1 MGNIKKFILKV
12 VETNSEYILP
22 VTPPKFEVSYGVK
35 YEIINIHE
43 IGDVALAGNKELN
56 EIKIDCMF
64 PSKVYP
70 FNQPKTDINPY
81 NNTKKFEDWISKKT
95 LLRFVISKTAVNRLV
110 KVKKIT
116 YGEQDGSGDV
126 YASITLQEIKSLK
139 QDKKVLS
146 TGNNARSSEKKITA
160 TTYTVKKG
168 DTLSAIARKFYG
180 TANLYPKLATYNN
193 IKNPNIIRIGQII
206 KIPDKL

>member
-1 MGNIKKFILKV
+1 MKKFILKE
-12 VETNSEYILP
+12 VETNREYILP

-56 EIKIDCMF
+56 EIKIECMF
-64 PSKVYP
+64 PSKVYT
-70 FNQPKTDINPY
+70 FNQPQTDTNPY

-126 YASITLQEIKSLK
+126 YASIILQEIKSLN
-139 QDKKVLS
+139 QDKKVVS
-146 TGNNARSSEKKITA
+146 TGNNSRTSEKKITA

-180 TANLYPKLATYNN
+180 NANQYQKLATYNN
-193 IKNPNIIRIGQII
+193 IKNPNIIRIGQLI

>member
-1 MGNIKKFILKV
+1 M
-12 VETNSEYILP
+12 
-22 VTPPKFEVSYGVK
+22 TPPKFEVSYGVK
-35 YEIINIHE
+35 YEVINIQE
-43 IGDVALAGNKELN
+43 VGDVALAGNKELN

-64 PSKVYP
+64 PSKSYP

-126 YASITLQEIKSLK
+126 YASIILQEIKSLK
-139 QDKKVLS
+139 QVKKVLS
-146 TGNNARSSEKKITA
+146 TGNNARTAEKKITA
-160 TTYTVKKG
+160 TSYTVKKG

-180 TANLYPKLATYNN
+180 NANQYPKLATYNN
-193 IKNPNIIRIGQII
+193 IKNPNLIRTGQII

>member
-1 MGNIKKFILKV
+1 M
-12 VETNSEYILP
+12 ETNREYIFP
-22 VTPPKFEVSYGVK
+22 VTPPKFEVSYGLK
-35 YEIINIHE
+35 YEVINIHE

-64 PSKVYP
+64 PSKAYP

-81 NNTKKFEDWISKKT
+81 NNIKKFEDWISKKT
-95 LLRFVISKTAVNRLV
+95 LLRFVISKTTVNRLV

-126 YASITLQEIKSLK
+126 NASIILQEIKSLN
-139 QDKKVLS
+139 QDKKVSS
-146 TGNNARSSEKKITA
+146 TGNNSRTSEKKITA
-160 TTYTVKKG
+160 TSYTVKKG

-180 TANLYPKLATYNN
+180 NANQYQKLATYNN

>member
-1 MGNIKKFILKV
+1 MKKFILKE

-35 YEIINIHE
+35 YEVINIHE

-64 PSKVYP
+64 PSKAYP
-70 FNQPKTDINPY
+70 FNQPQTDINPY
-81 NNTKKFEDWISKKT
+81 NNTKKFEDWISKKK

-110 KVKKIT
+110 KVKKIN

-126 YASITLQEIKSLK
+126 YASIILQEIKSLNE
-139 QDKKVLS
+139 DKKVLS
-146 TGNNARSSEKKITA
+146 TGNNSRTSEKKITA

-180 TANLYPKLATYNN
+180 NANQYQKLATHNN